1 MKAAYLQSPGQ
12 ILVRDIP
19 TPVPA
24 FGEVLI
30 KIHSVGVCASDIHYF
45 EHGRIGRYV
54 VETPLILGH
63 EPAGEVVELGE
74 GVDALAIGDRVSIEP
89 GVPCRTC
96 HHCKHGKYNLCDDV
110 VFMATPPVHGAFVEY
125 VVHPADFAHRIPD
138 NVSFDEAALIEPLSV
153 GLFAAHRGEAC
164 VGDRAIVLGAG
175 PIGLMTLLALK
186 SRGVS
191 DVTLVDIE
199 PFRLAKAQELGAI
212 ETIDAGN
219 VDVAATQAEGFNLV
233 FDTAGNP
240 VTLTQTT
247 RVARR
252 GARVVLV
259 GLSSQDMTPID
270 TNEIVDK
277 AISLSGVFRYAN
289 TWPLA
294 IDLLAKSTIDLTPM
308 ISVHM
313 DLDAT
318 DEALEFARTRKGSCI
333 KVMVTP

>member
-96 HHCKHGKYNLCDDV
+96 HHCKHGKYNLCDDG

-125 VVHPADFAHRIPD
+125 VGLPADFAHRIPD

>member
-74 GVDALAIGDRVSIEP
+74 GVDALAIGDRVSIAP

-175 PIGLMTLLALK
+175 PIGLMTRLALK

-270 TNEIVDK
+270 TNEIVAK

>member
-1 MKAAYLQSPGQ
+1 MKAAYLESPGR

-19 TPVPA
+19 TPRPA
-24 FGEVLI
+24 LGEVLI

-54 VETPLILGH
+54 VEAPLILGH
-63 EPAGEVVELGE
+63 EPAGEVVEVGE
-74 GVDALAIGDRVSIEP
+74 GVETLAIGDRVSIEP
-89 GVPCRTC
+89 GVPCRIC
-96 HHCKHGKYNLCDDV
+96 QHCKEGDYNLCDDV

-125 VVHPADFAHRIPD
+125 VVHPTDFAHRIPD
-138 NVSFDEAALIEPLSV
+138 NISFDEAALIEPLSV
-153 GLFAAHRGEAC
+153 GLFAAHRGQAC
-164 VGDRAIVLGAG
+164 VGDRAIILGAG
-175 PIGLMTLLALK
+175 PIGLMTLLVLK

-199 PFRLAKAQELGAI
+199 PFRLTKARELGA
-212 ETIDAGN
+212 TATVDARN
-219 VDVAATQAEGFNLV
+219 MDVAANQAEGFDLV
-233 FDTAGNP
+233 FETAGNP

-259 GLSSQDMTPID
+259 GLSSQDLTPID

-277 AISLSGVFRYAN
+277 AITISGVFRYAN

-294 IDLLAKSTIDLTPM
+294 IDLLAKSAIDLAPM

-313 DLDAT
+313 ELDAT
-318 DEALEFARTRKGSCI
+318 EEALEFARTRKGACI
-333 KVMVTP
+333 KVIVTP